1 MKQKF
6 QLIFFHRV
14 EKGKA
19 LATYAESHSLDSIIS
34 SNRCTAPHCEVKAPT
49 VRRSKGGFNL
59 ARNNNSGNKQ
69 GKAMKYLIKADIKIN
84 GTVQRK
90 DIIGA
95 IMGQTE
101 GLLGDDLELRKL
113 QKTARVGHVDVEMET
128 KGGKVHGMILIPSS
142 MDNVETAIIG
152 SALETIDR
160 IGPCQ
165 AIITVVEISDVRATK
180 RTAVVDRA
188 KELLLALVNSG
199 EAASKTVVEEV
210 RSVLTVGTATNF
222 HGLTCGPNVQSS
234 DSLII
239 VEGRNDVIN
248 LLNCGVKNAIS
259 ADGAG
264 NIKQE
269 LIDLANG
276 KQSVTLAIDG
286 DRGGE
291 MLFRQLNAILKVD
304 FVAQAPVGQE
314 WELLPQ
320 KTITKTLSMKEDVA
334 KFAKKM
340 DAQDKEDE
348 AKHGTSNDEWAEEM
362 ENVYESE
369 IAPAEIQEMFD
380 YQDNLG
386 KNKAMFVLADG
397 TVSEE
402 MGAASIAKSAA
413 GTEGVQA
420 LIINGPI
427 NDRIQEIA
435 SEASIPTVV
444 GTKPGK
450 GFNAS
455 SDAESWFSEMHR

>member
-1 MKQKF
+1 
-6 QLIFFHRV
+6 
-14 EKGKA
+14 
-19 LATYAESHSLDSIIS
+19 
-34 SNRCTAPHCEVKAPT
+34 
-49 VRRSKGGFNL
+49 
-59 ARNNNSGNKQ
+59 
-69 GKAMKYLIKADIKIN
+69 MKYLIKADIKVN

-101 GLLGDDLELRKL
+101 GLLGDELELRKL
-113 QKTARVGHVDVEMET
+113 QRTARVGHVDVETET
-128 KGGKVHGMILIPSS
+128 KGGKVHGLILIPSS

-165 AIITVVEISDVRATK
+165 AKITVVEISDVRATK

-188 KELLLALVNSG
+188 KELLLQLVNSG

-210 RSVLTVGTATNF
+210 RSVLTVGTATNY

-234 DSLII
+234 SSLII

-264 NIKQE
+264 DIKQE

-276 KQSVTLAIDG
+276 KESVTLAIDG

-291 MLFRQLNAILKVD
+291 MLFRQLHAILRVD
-304 FVAQAPVGQE
+304 FVAQAPAGQE

-320 KTITKTLSMKEDVA
+320 KTITKSLSMKVEVA
-334 KFAKKM
+334 KFEKKM
-340 DAQDKEDE
+340 AKEDKEDKK
-348 AKHGTSNDEWAEEM
+348 KHGGSDKGEWAEEM
-362 ENVYESE
+362 PEVFESE
-369 IAPAEIQEMFD
+369 VAPAEIQEMFD
-380 YQDNLG
+380 HLDALG

-397 TVSEE
+397 SVGEE
-402 MGAASIAKSAA
+402 MGAAAIAKTASS
-413 GTEGVQA
+413 TEGVKA
-420 LIINGPI
+420 LIINGPV
-427 NDRIQEIA
+427 NERLQEIA
-435 SEASIPTVV
+435 SEASIETVI

-450 GFNAS
+450 GFS
-455 SDAESWFSEMHR
+455 KDGDAKSWFSEMHR

>member
-1 MKQKF
+1 MS
-6 QLIFFHRV
+6 R
-14 EKGKA
+14 
-19 LATYAESHSLDSIIS
+19 
-34 SNRCTAPHCEVKAPT
+34 
-49 VRRSKGGFNL
+49 KGG
-59 ARNNNSGNKQ
+59 KQ
-69 GKAMKYLIKADIKIN
+69 GKAMKYMIKADIKVN

-113 QKTARVGHVDVEMET
+113 QRTARVGHVDVEIET

-165 AIITVVEISDVRATK
+165 AKISVIEISDVRATK

-222 HGLTCGPNVQSS
+222 HGLTCGPNVKSS

-248 LLNCGVKNAIS
+248 LLNCGIKNAIS

-269 LIDLANG
+269 LIDLANA

-291 MLFRQLNAILKVD
+291 MLFRQLQETLKVD

-320 KTITKTLSMKEDVA
+320 KTITKTLSMKVDVA
-334 KFAKKM
+334 KFAKTMK
-340 DAQDKEDE
+340 DQDKKDE
-348 AKHGTSNDEWAEEM
+348 EKHGAKSDEWVEEM
-362 ENVYESE
+362 DDVYESE

-380 YQDNLG
+380 HQDGLG
-386 KNKAMFVLADG
+386 KNKAMFILSDG

-402 MGAASIAKSAA
+402 MGAGSIAKSASGA
-413 GTEGVQA
+413 DGVQV
-420 LIINGPI
+420 LIYNGPI
-427 NDRIQEIA
+427 SERIQEIA
-435 SEASIPTVV
+435 SEASISTVV

-450 GFNAS
+450 GFDS
-455 SDAESWFSEMHR
+455 KSGPKSWFSETHR

>member
-1 MKQKF
+1 LRK
-6 QLIFFHRV
+6 
-14 EKGKA
+14 
-19 LATYAESHSLDSIIS
+19 
-34 SNRCTAPHCEVKAPT
+34 P
-49 VRRSKGGFNL
+49 KGGINL
-59 ARNNNSGNKQ
+59 ARKNHSGNKQ
-69 GKAMKYLIKADIKIN
+69 GKAMKYLIKADIKVN

-101 GLLGDDLELRKL
+101 GLLGDELELRKL
-113 QKTARVGHVDVEMET
+113 QRTARVGHVDVETET
-128 KGGKVHGMILIPSS
+128 KGGKVHGLILIPSS

-165 AIITVVEISDVRATK
+165 AKITVVEISDVRATK

-188 KELLLALVNSG
+188 KELLLQLVNSG

-210 RSVLTVGTATNF
+210 RSVLTVGTATNY

-234 DSLII
+234 SSLII

-264 NIKQE
+264 DIKQE

-276 KQSVTLAIDG
+276 KESVTLAIDG

-291 MLFRQLNAILKVD
+291 MLFRQLHAILRVD
-304 FVAQAPVGQE
+304 FVAQAPAGQE

-320 KTITKTLSMKEDVA
+320 KTITKSLSMKVEVA
-334 KFAKKM
+334 KFEKKM
-340 DAQDKEDE
+340 AKEDKEDKK
-348 AKHGTSNDEWAEEM
+348 KHGGSDKGEWAEEM
-362 ENVYESE
+362 PEVFESE
-369 IAPAEIQEMFD
+369 VAPAEIQEMFD
-380 YQDNLG
+380 HLDALG

-397 TVSEE
+397 SVGED
-402 MGAASIAKSAA
+402 MGAAAIAKSASS
-413 GTEGVQA
+413 TEGVKI
-420 LIINGPI
+420 LIINGPV
-427 NDRIQEIA
+427 NERLQEIA
-435 SEASIPTVV
+435 SEASIETVI

-450 GFNAS
+450 GFS
-455 SDAESWFSEMHR
+455 KDGDAKSWFSEMHR